1 MRRRFSRAVVGRWH
15 ERADEVKKHP
25 NGRLRNRVIKWLL
38 AVNVCNSDYKKNFK
52 LRNNSVNIFIDD
64 NLLMG

>member
-25 NGRLRNRVIKWLL
+25 NGRLRNGVIKWLL
-38 AVNVCNSDYKKNFK
+38 AVNFCTSDYKKK
-52 LRNNSVNIFIDD
+52 LQTSQQQREH
-64 NLLMG
+64 LYRR